1 MPHIENSD
9 KEQYDYALTTLV
21 RQIEGRPVGHLVYV
35 LYVLALRWMRAA
47 KPTYTSERPNFA
59 TRLAALGALNE
70 AQHELRRLH
79 LADYE
84 DQKINDNGEAV

>member
-9 KEQYDYALTTLV
+9 KEMYDYSLTRLCNEV
-21 RQIEGRPVGHLVYV
+21 ADAPIGHLVYV
-35 LYVLALRWMRAA
+35 LYVLALRWMQSGIECGTHTTFKR
-47 KPTYTSERPNFA
+47 
-59 TRLAALGALNE
+59 RLMALGALNE

-84 DQKINDNGEAV
+84 DQKIRDNGEAT

>member
-9 KEQYDYALTTLV
+9 KEMYNYPLMKLSDELSS
-21 RQIEGRPVGHLVYV
+21 RPVGHLVYV
-35 LYVLALRWMRAA
+35 LYCLTLRWM
-47 KPTYTSERPNFA
+47 KSSHTLGTNPDFA
-59 TRLAALGALNE
+59 RRLWALGALNE

-84 DQKINDNGEAV
+84 DGKIRDNGEAV

>member
-9 KEQYDYALTTLV
+9 KEMYNYVLMKMSDALS
-21 RQIEGRPVGHLVYV
+21 GAPVGHVVYV
-35 LYVLALRWMRAA
+35 LYVLALRWM
-47 KPTYTSERPNFA
+47 KSGLGTCNFER
-59 TRLAALGALNE
+59 RLIALGTLNE

-84 DQKINDNGEAV
+84 DQKIRDNGEAQ

>member
-9 KEQYDYALTTLV
+9 KEMYAYELDRLSNTISGSPL
-21 RQIEGRPVGHLVYV
+21 GHLVYV
-35 LYVLALRWMRAA
+35 LYVLALRWMRSS
-47 KPTYTSERPNFA
+47 PGFGMMPDFEL
-59 TRLAALGALNE
+59 RLKTLGALNE

-84 DQKINDNGEAV
+84 DEKIRINGEAV

>member
-9 KEQYDYALTTLV
+9 KEMYNYPLMKMSDALS
-21 RQIEGRPVGHLVYV
+21 GSPVGHLVYV
-35 LYVLALRWMRAA
+35 LYVLALRWM
-47 KPTYTSERPNFA
+47 KTGLYPCNFEL
-59 TRLAALGALNE
+59 RLKALGALNE

-84 DQKINDNGEAV
+84 DQKITDNGEAV

>member
-9 KEQYDYALTTLV
+9 KEIYDYTLNKLSNQV
-21 RQIEGRPVGHLVYV
+21 DGSPLGHLVYV
-35 LYVLALRWMRAA
+35 LYVLALRWMW
-47 KPTYTSERPNFA
+47 SVDNGLIPNFER
-59 TRLAALGALNE
+59 RLKALGALNE

-84 DQKINDNGEAV
+84 DNKRIENGEAR